1 MAKLK
6 GYGIVFNDTMRNK
19 NISVK
24 AKAVYA
30 YLSSCAGAK
39 NFCFP
44 SRDLICN
51 HLGICQST
59 LTPLIRELEN
69 EGVLRCEKKRT
80 RKGKFNCC
88 PSVLTIVPIS
98 SEQNRPCA
106 IAPSASMPYR
116 FAEKTMFFFLRNAFT
131 GNTSILTIH
140 VSCHMHSQL
149 YSVQSSCQEMI

>member
-80 RKGKFNCC
+80 RKGKFKKTLYILN
-88 PSVLTIVPIS
+88 T
-98 SEQNRPCA
+98 
-106 IAPSASMPYR
+106 PSAD
-116 FAEKTMFFFLRNAFT
+116 N
-131 GNTSILTIH
+131 G
-140 VSCHMHSQL
+140 
-149 YSVQSSCQEMI
+149 SVQYGSADSGNSDYGNSITNNIK